1 MSDTNPQTE
10 GRKLTLSWD
19 GDHDDWTGTVA
30 QMRKD
35 WDGTNLFDST
45 DDDCDIEWS
54 CRGRA
59 YRGVLGSLGEA
70 LEIIRP
76 GEVWVWD
83 NCTARLA

>member
-35 WDGTNLFDST
+35 WGGTNLFDSAG
-45 DDDCDIEWS
+45 DDSGIEWF
-54 CRGRA
+54 RGPYQA
-59 YRGVLGSLGEA
+59 DSLDEVLEVITRGEN
-70 LEIIRP
+70 
-76 GEVWVWD
+76 WVCD
-83 NCTARLA
+83 NSTVRLA